1 MQLFHYHLVTSR
13 VREVEARY
21 IGKLGFNLIARYGR
35 VGERRTHHEAG
46 TSWDDLDAMGFKLR
60 LTELEC
66 GAVNVVLQPGQWPVP
81 RVDHLGIALDDD
93 EFQAA
98 LERATELRLR
108 VQEHPGRRTF
118 ISTHAGYRLEVHPP
132 RDWIDD
138 LLTSSDD
145 LSIAELHLRSD
156 DPAVKAEAFTDVLD
170 AVADGGD
177 VHIGDS
183 LVRFTPGGPQGR

>member
-1 MQLFHYHLVTSR
+1 
-13 VREVEARY
+13 
-21 IGKLGFNLIARYGR
+21 
-35 VGERRTHHEAG
+35 
-46 TSWDDLDAMGFKLR
+46 MGFKLR

-93 EFQAA
+93 EFHAA
-98 LERATELRLR
+98 LERATDLRLR

-118 ISTHAGYRLEVHPP
+118 ISTHAGYRLEIHPP
-132 RDWIDD
+132 RDWIDE
-138 LLTSSDD
+138 LLDASGN
-145 LSIAELHLRSD
+145 LSITELHLRSD
-156 DPAVKAEAFTDVLD
+156 DPALKAEAFTQVLD

-183 LVRFTPGGPQGR
+183 LIRFTPGGPQGRPSSSPSSSPRGACRGTGRGVAYGRSTLLRGPRGRMDGAVPRPPARGGT